1 LGVYAVDP
9 IASMTADESS
19 SPLSKFAAFATFC
32 LVVGM
37 LHWAKEI
44 VIPLALAA
52 LLAFLLSPLV
62 ARLIHWG
69 LGRTLAV
76 ILASI
81 LGLGAF
87 GGIGWIVTQQ
97 TLNVVQ
103 ALPKYEKNIEMK
115 IRRLREPHTP
125 TALAQAA
132 TMVEKIQKDLKA
144 SDGATPAAGAGDR
157 AAPVPVEV
165 EPARSSMFDMGSAL
179 LGAVL
184 GPLGTAAIVMVFVV
198 AMLLHREDLRSR
210 FIMLSSTGSLNVAT
224 QALDDAAQRVSR
236 YLTMQLV
243 VNASYGV
250 PVGLGLWAIG
260 IPNAALWGFLS
271 TLLRF
276 IPYLGPWLAAAC
288 PLALAVAIDPGWNKL
303 LLTLGL
309 FVLAEAVTAN
319 IIEVWAYGVRTG
331 ISSFALMVAA
341 VFWTWL
347 WGPVGL
353 FLSTPL
359 TVCLMVLGK
368 HLPGLSIFGT
378 LLSSE
383 PVLQP
388 PALLYERML
397 AMDADEMLVQALKCV
412 EDSSLA
418 EFYNDVFIPAL
429 IMSEEDRHSGTLAE
443 VRQKFIFQASRELI
457 MELQRRSAQAERL
470 ASPPSGARPDHPW
483 VVLGIPA
490 RDEADELAALMV
502 QHLLHERGIR
512 VEVCPAVTVPAEFIA
527 QFNPDDIRIAFVS
540 ALPPA
545 TLVAAR
551 QVSRHLREHSPGLTL
566 IIGVWSG
573 EADPGK
579 LKSRLRNLEPSEVVT
594 RLTDAVLQIER
605 LGRGEGKAAP
615 ETPAAGE
622 SPLAPAGERRPGL
635 RDAAPED
642 WCDTV
647 VRDLAQAFDVPTSLV
662 TIVNQDQQFWKSR
675 GMRMPGFAYSPDA
688 PREAFLFG
696 LGATS
701 SDLVVVEDVA
711 KEPRFAAN
719 AFLHERGVRF
729 FAVMPLRTAQGRTIA
744 CLCVI
749 DTKPR
754 QISPECRDYFR
765 QRVAELMEALLSLPE
780 ATEPVP
786 VRVGRVD

>member
-1 LGVYAVDP
+1 
-9 IASMTADESS
+9 MT
-19 SPLSKFAAFATFC
+19 
-32 LVVGM
+32 
-37 LHWAKEI
+37 
-44 VIPLALAA
+44 
-52 LLAFLLSPLV
+52 
-62 ARLIHWG
+62 
-69 LGRTLAV
+69 
-76 ILASI
+76 
-81 LGLGAF
+81 
-87 GGIGWIVTQQ
+87 
-97 TLNVVQ
+97 
-103 ALPKYEKNIEMK
+103 
-115 IRRLREPHTP
+115 
-125 TALAQAA
+125 
-132 TMVEKIQKDLKA
+132 
-144 SDGATPAAGAGDR
+144 
-157 AAPVPVEV
+157 
-165 EPARSSMFDMGSAL
+165 
-179 LGAVL
+179 
-184 GPLGTAAIVMVFVV
+184 
-198 AMLLHREDLRSR
+198 
-210 FIMLSSTGSLNVAT
+210 STGSLNVAT
-224 QALDDAAQRVSR
+224 QALDDAAHRVSR

-276 IPYLGPWLAAAC
+276 IPYLGPWLAAVC
-288 PLALAVAIDPGWNKL
+288 PLALAVAIDPGWTKL
-303 LLTLGL
+303 LLTFGL
-309 FVLAEAVTAN
+309 FVVAEAVTAN
-319 IIEVWAYGVRTG
+319 IIEVWIYGVRTG

-347 WGPVGL
+347 WGPAGL

-397 AMDADEMLVQALKCV
+397 AMDADEMLNLAVKTV
-412 EDSSLA
+412 EESSLA

-429 IMSEEDRHSGTLAE
+429 ILSEEDRHTGSLAE

-457 MELQRRSAQAERL
+457 LELQRRPVQAERL
-470 ASPPSGARPDHPW
+470 ADPAAPATVPDLPGL
-483 VVLGIPA
+483 VLGIPA

-502 QHLLHERGIR
+502 QHLLRERGIR
-512 VEVCPAVTVPAEFIA
+512 AEISPAVAVPADFLA
-527 QFNPDDIRIAFVS
+527 QFKPEDIKVAFVS

-573 EADPGK
+573 EADAGK
-579 LKSRLRNLEPSEVVT
+579 LKHRLRHLEPSEVVT
-594 RLTDAVLQIER
+594 RLTDAVAQIER
-605 LGRGEGKAAP
+605 HSRGEDGARPAAAP
-615 ETPAAGE
+615 KAVGTER
-622 SPLAPAGERRPGL
+622 PLGL

-675 GMRMPGFAYSPDA
+675 AMRIPGFAYSPDA

-701 SDLVVVEDVA
+701 SDLVVVEDVL

-719 AFLHERGVRF
+719 GFLQERGVRF
-729 FAVMPLRTAQGRTIA
+729 FAVMPLRSPQGHTIA

-749 DTKPR
+749 DTKAR
-754 QISPECRDYFR
+754 QIDEQGRNYFR
-765 QRVAELMEALLSLPE
+765 RRVAELMDALLSLPE
-780 ATEPVP
+780 AAEPVP
-786 VRVGRVD
+786 VRMGRPE

>member
-1 LGVYAVDP
+1 
-9 IASMTADESS
+9 MTADESS
-19 SPLSKFAAFATFC
+19 SRLSKFAAFATFC
-32 LVVGM
+32 LVVAM
-37 LHWAKEI
+37 LRWAKEI

-62 ARLIHWG
+62 GRLIRWG
-69 LGRTLAV
+69 LGRTLSV

-81 LGLGAF
+81 LGLGVF
-87 GGIGWIVTQQ
+87 GGIAWMVTRQ
-97 TLNVVQ
+97 TLNVIQ
-103 ALPKYEKNIEMK
+103 SLPNYEQNIETK
-115 IRRLREPHTP
+115 LRHISQPHTP
-125 TALAQAA
+125 AALEQAA
-132 TMVEKIQKDLKA
+132 TMMQKIQKDLKA
-144 SDGATPAAGAGDR
+144 EGTAAAPATADGR
-157 AAPVPVEV
+157 APVPVEV
-165 EPARSSMFDMGSAL
+165 EQARGSMFDLGGAL
-179 LGAVL
+179 LGAIL
-184 GPLGTAAIVMVFVV
+184 GPLGTTAIVIVFVI
-198 AMLLHREDLRSR
+198 AILMHREDLRSR
-210 FIMLSSTGSLNVAT
+210 FIKMTSTGSLNVAT

-271 TLLRF
+271 TVLRF

-288 PLALAVAIDPGWNKL
+288 PLALALAIDPGWNKL

-319 IIEVWAYGVRTG
+319 IIEVWIYGVRTG

-347 WGPVGL
+347 WGPAGL

-397 AMDADEMLVQALKCV
+397 AMDAAEMLNLAVKAV
-412 EDSSLA
+412 EEYSLA

-429 IMSEEDRHSGTLAE
+429 IMSEEDRHSGSLAE

-470 ASPPSGARPDHPW
+470 ENSPPLPSRPNGPRI
-483 VVLGIPA
+483 VLGIPA
-490 RDEADELAALMV
+490 RDEADELAALML
-502 QHLLHERGIR
+502 QHLLHERGIL
-512 VEVCPAVTVPAEFIA
+512 VEVSPAVTVPAEFIA
-527 QFNPDDIRIAFVS
+527 QFKPEEIKVAFVS

-551 QVSRHLREHSPGLTL
+551 QVSRHLREHCPGLAL

-573 EADPGK
+573 EADAGK
-579 LKSRLRNLEPSEVVT
+579 LKHRLRTLEPNEVVT
-594 RLTDAVLQIER
+594 RLTDAVTQIER
-605 LGRGEGKAAP
+605 YDRGEGDAALVAATPEAAP
-615 ETPAAGE
+615 VPVHVGR
-622 SPLAPAGERRPGL
+622 PLGL

-647 VRDLAQAFDVPTSLV
+647 ARDLAQAFDVPTSLV

-675 GMRMPGFAYSPDA
+675 AMRMPGFAYSPDA

-701 SDLVVVEDVA
+701 SDLVVVEDVM

-719 AFLHERGVRF
+719 AFLQERGVRF
-729 FAVMPLRTAQGRTIA
+729 FAVMPLRTPQGRTIA

-749 DTKPR
+749 DTKAR
-754 QISPECRDYFR
+754 QIGEESRTYFR
-765 QRVAELMEALLSLPE
+765 QRVAELMEALLSLRE

-786 VRVGRVD
+786 LRVGREE